1 MESSKKSSKRFTPGR
16 VPNKRSIN
24 LAEVGV
30 KRINLKAAIPAVII
44 IAVLAVLVSKF
55 GVIDRFVKV
64 AEAEREVAE
73 LQERI
78 ETAHKRIAGY
88 GELRDVYAH
97 YTYSDMTEEEL
108 NRPDRVRVMALI
120 KRVVMPRADIINW
133 SVTGSQ
139 LKITLNAG
147 TLEEINGIAQSLL
160 GESMVDY
167 CNISTAVTDKDRAIA
182 TKGVTADVIVYLT
195 KALEEEVSGS

>member
-1 MESSKKSSKRFTPGR
+1 MELSKKSSKRFTPGR

-30 KRINLKAAIPAVII
+30 KRINLKTAIPAVII
-44 IAVLAVLVSKF
+44 VVVLAVLISKF

-78 ETAHKRIAGY
+78 ETAQRRIAGY

-97 YTYSDMTEEEL
+97 YTYSDMTDEEL
-108 NRPDRVRVMALI
+108 NRPDRVRIMALI
-120 KRVVMPRADIINW
+120 KRVVMPKADIINW
-133 SVTGSQ
+133 SVAGSQ

-167 CNISTAVTDKDRAIA
+167 CTISTAVTDKDRAIA
-182 TKGVTADVIVYLT
+182 TKGVTADIIVYLT